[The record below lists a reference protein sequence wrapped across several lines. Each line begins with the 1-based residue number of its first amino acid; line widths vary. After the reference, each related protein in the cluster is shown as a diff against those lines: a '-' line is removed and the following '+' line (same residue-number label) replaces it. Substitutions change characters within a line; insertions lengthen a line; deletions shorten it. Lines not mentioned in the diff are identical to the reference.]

1 MIIKKNYKRPFTSLC
16 GAAMAALLSGPVFGE
31 NANTEGASDLAPA
44 AETIVVIGQ
53 RDSLL
58 KIAGTGATIEEA
70 DLLRARV
77 FTINEALRQV
87 SGVFARDEEG
97 LGLRPNIGIRGL
109 SPIRSSKILLLE
121 DGIPLGYAPYGDN
134 AAYYHPSIRRFSRIE
149 VLKGASQ
156 VRFGPN
162 TVGGVIN
169 YVTPPSPDS
178 FEGKVTLSGGNRGY
192 GELDLS
198 LGGPVL
204 GFRSTF
210 HGTLAQSDGARDNQ
224 DLGYND
230 LYLKLE
236 RSLGENHDL
245 TLRLSS
251 YHEDSQISYSGLTQ
265 AEYLANPRQN
275 PFKNDQFTLER
286 VAGSLTWAW
295 SLSDNMTLKTTG
307 YGSWFDRDWW
317 RQSSNSGQRPN
328 DASDP
333 TCGGLANLLTTCGNE
348 GRVREYHSYG
358 LETRLSHEGR
368 VGGIQLQSEV
378 GIRYADERQDRIQI
392 NSDTPTGRTPGTSVN
407 GGVRENNLRYVQAWS
422 GFATT
427 KATFGKFTISPGIRI
442 EEIEFQRVNRLNPL
456 AIIQG
461 QASVSEVVP
470 GLGFT
475 YALTPKFV
483 AYGGVHKGFA
493 PPRAE
498 DTISN
503 TTGGSVNLDAELSTN
518 WEAGLRGSL
527 GKGIAADIAWFRM
540 DFDNQIVPTSVAGGI
555 GASLTSAGKTL
566 HQGLEVSARGSFK
579 DMGLMADNDLY
590 FRFALTWVADASY
603 EGARFSN
610 ITGFSKTSVSGNRL
624 PYAPEL
630 LLNAA
635 LGYSFGDWAQVQAE
649 YVFTDKIYTDDL
661 NTVAV
666 SANGQQGV
674 IPATSI
680 WNATLNVTPK
690 DWKVGFFVTVKNVFD
705 EETIVDRAR
714 GILPGSPRL
723 VQGGISAQF

>member
-1 MIIKKNYKRPFTSLC
+1 MKSNMTSISLI
-16 GAAMAALLSGPVFGE
+16 ALGCATLASTSAFGE
-31 NANTEGASDLAPA
+31 DATTSAAVTSAPES
-44 AETIVVIGQ
+44 ETIVVIGQ

-58 KIAGTGATIEEA
+58 KISGSGATVDEA

-77 FTINEALRQV
+77 FTVNEALRQV

-109 SPIRSSKILLLE
+109 SPIRSSKVLLLE

-169 YVTPPSPDS
+169 YVTPPAPET
-178 FEGKVTLSGGNRGY
+178 FEGKATLTGGNRGY
-192 GELDLS
+192 GEFDIA
-198 LGGPVL
+198 LGGPLL
-204 GFRSTF
+204 GFRTAF
-210 HGTLAQSDGARDNQ
+210 HGTIAQSDGARDNQ

-230 LYLKLE
+230 LYLKVE
-236 RSLGENHDL
+236 RQLGPNHDL

-251 YHEDSQISYSGLTQ
+251 YQEDSQISYSGLTQ
-265 AEYLANPRQN
+265 AEYLINPRQN
-275 PFKNDQFTLER
+275 PFKNDQFTIER
-286 VAGSLTWAW
+286 FGGSLLWAW
-295 SLSDNMTLKTTG
+295 QLADTLTLKTTA

-333 TCGGLANLLTTCGNE
+333 TCASIANLSTTCGNE

-358 LETRLSHEGR
+358 LETRLSHSGNL
-368 VGGIQLQSEV
+368 GGVKLDSEI
-378 GIRYADERQDRIQI
+378 GIRYADERQNRIQI
-392 NSDTPTGRTPGTSVN
+392 NSDTPTGRTPGISVN
-407 GGVRENNLRYVQAWS
+407 AGVRENNLRYVQAWS

-427 KATFGKFTISPGIRI
+427 KATLGKLTISPGVRV

-456 AIIQG
+456 VIIQG
-461 QASVSEVVP
+461 EASVSEVIP
-470 GLGFT
+470 GLGVT
-475 YALTPKFV
+475 YALTPTFV
-483 AYGGVHKGFA
+483 AYGGVHRGFA

-527 GKGIAADIAWFRM
+527 GQGVSVDLAWFRM
-540 DFDNQIVPTSVAGGI
+540 NFDNQIVPTSVAGGV
-555 GASLTSAGKTL
+555 GATLTSAGKTL
-566 HQGLEVSARGSFK
+566 HQGLEVSARGSARE
-579 DMGLMADNDLY
+579 MGLMTSNDIF
-590 FRFALTWVADASY
+590 FRAALTWVADASFQST
-603 EGARFSN
+603 RFSN
-610 ITGFSKTSVSGNRL
+610 IGGFATTSVTGNRL
-624 PYAPEL
+624 PYAPEI

-635 LGYSFGDWAQVQAE
+635 VGYSFGDWGDVQAE
-649 YVFTDKIYTDDL
+649 YVFTDKMYTDDL
-661 NTVAV
+661 NTTAV
-666 SANGQQGV
+666 SANGQRGL
-674 IPATSI
+674 IPASSI

-690 DWKVGFFVTVKNVFD
+690 DWKIGFFVTVKNITD

-714 GILPGSPRL
+714 GVLPGSPRL
-723 VQGGISAQF
+723 VQGGISARF